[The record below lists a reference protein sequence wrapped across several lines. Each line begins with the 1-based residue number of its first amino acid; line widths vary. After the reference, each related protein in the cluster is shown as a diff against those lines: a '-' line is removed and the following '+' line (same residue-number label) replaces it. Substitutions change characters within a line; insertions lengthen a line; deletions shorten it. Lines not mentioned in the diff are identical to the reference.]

1 MQAIDT
7 RFSKLEK
14 NNKSLEK
21 RWELHRSD
29 QTKSLSIIQTGID
42 SNSAAILELKNVD
55 KANQEKWE
63 ELEGLG
69 KEIKKAANKHFI
81 ALKEVIKTELKSEL
95 KSEVRAEILEEMR
108 SSFTPNT
115 EEIKEGLATIQDRII
130 KEVHTAQA
138 SATADLDY

>member
-42 SNSAAILELKNVD
+42 SNSAAILEQTKRRQSKPRKMGRTEGVR
-55 KANQEKWE
+55 KRNQK
-63 ELEGLG
+63 G
-69 KEIKKAANKHFI
+69 
-81 ALKEVIKTELKSEL
+81 S
-95 KSEVRAEILEEMR
+95 R
-108 SSFTPNT
+108 
-115 EEIKEGLATIQDRII
+115 
-130 KEVHTAQA
+130 
-138 SATADLDY
+138 